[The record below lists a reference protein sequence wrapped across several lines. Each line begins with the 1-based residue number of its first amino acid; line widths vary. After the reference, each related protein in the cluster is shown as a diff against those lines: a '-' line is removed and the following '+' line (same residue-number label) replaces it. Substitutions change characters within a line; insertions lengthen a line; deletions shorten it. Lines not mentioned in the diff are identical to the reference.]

1 MAADEPSTS
10 SAPPRNDDDSGL
22 GLSFNSSFGASS
34 TIDEEM
40 PSRPHTSNSNKSLN
54 LSSDAPSP
62 SLPSSQ
68 HVNGS
73 SRRSS
78 SSLGTGKRKA
88 QAPKK
93 LIVDEDPGVPISH
106 ETGEAVASP
115 DDERKTFTQSPKPK
129 LTTSK
134 VPSAEQKQTLQAA
147 DAALQSVMESILAA
161 TGSNVVS
168 GDAASAQALLGLG
181 MIPYLNAAAAAAGQL
196 TRSGPAAKTD
206 AYKTNG
212 HQSTSLMT
220 TSAPSTA
227 SSRLTS
233 AFSTQSTPTP
243 PPGTTETGMSVAA
256 AISARKRKAAALLE
270 SANGGHATE
279 LEAKER
285 SDLEELENF
294 AQLFKK
300 QRIKFGFTQGDV
312 GVALGRRYGTDFSQT
327 TISRFEALNLSYKNM
342 CKLRP
347 LLTEWLQD
355 ATEAIAK
362 GQSISEF
369 LNAAPVEPKPSSSSQ
384 EPPTTVQQVV
394 AAAIAVSANTSMPI
408 QVGVV
413 HAKTGVFLFYGLLLV
428 LARWIRHSHPLR
440 LPYPLATSI
449 TSSSDAVTE
458 SWIDEAEAEELRL
471 QRFQKLIASLPF
483 IDEDPKIVVK
493 RAAFLLPE
501 PLDYRN
507 PPKKSLFKALKD
519 RFLRR
524 RKLEID
530 HSLVSAYARAR
541 AFPLRPAE
549 ISREGE
555 ELPSISRHLTDM
567 LDEVQD
573 TDILEEYGLSAADED
588 PDAGEWTNFQWNGQE
603 RPSLIE
609 LGVED
614 EPRCFWNCEL
624 WNTAHYNGGMAWRG
638 TGAIL
643 AYNRDREEESVWGPG
658 TWNSAV
664 YNMSLMIDFEEG
676 EADENSNGGQS
687 SHLDV
692 RKRRKRTNLDIS
704 QRTALDAYFQ
714 INSRPDHERMSELAD
729 ALELDRDVVRVW
741 FCNRRQKLRKE

>member
-408 QVGVV
+408 Q
-413 HAKTGVFLFYGLLLV
+413 
-428 LARWIRHSHPLR
+428 
-440 LPYPLATSI
+440 
-449 TSSSDAVTE
+449 
-458 SWIDEAEAEELRL
+458 
-471 QRFQKLIASLPF
+471 
-483 IDEDPKIVVK
+483 
-493 RAAFLLPE
+493 
-501 PLDYRN
+501 
-507 PPKKSLFKALKD
+507 
-519 RFLRR
+519 
-524 RKLEID
+524 
-530 HSLVSAYARAR
+530 
-541 AFPLRPAE
+541 
-549 ISREGE
+549 
-555 ELPSISRHLTDM
+555 
-567 LDEVQD
+567 
-573 TDILEEYGLSAADED
+573 
-588 PDAGEWTNFQWNGQE
+588 
-603 RPSLIE
+603 
-609 LGVED
+609 
-614 EPRCFWNCEL
+614 
-624 WNTAHYNGGMAWRG
+624 
-638 TGAIL
+638 
-643 AYNRDREEESVWGPG
+643 
-658 TWNSAV
+658 
-664 YNMSLMIDFEEG
+664 
-676 EADENSNGGQS
+676 NSNGGQS